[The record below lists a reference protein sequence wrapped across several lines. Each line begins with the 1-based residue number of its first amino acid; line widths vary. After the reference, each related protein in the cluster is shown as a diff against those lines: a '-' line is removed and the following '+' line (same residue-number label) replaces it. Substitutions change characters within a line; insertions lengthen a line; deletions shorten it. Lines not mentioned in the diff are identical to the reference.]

1 MPETSVENSIL
12 DSIKK
17 LLQIEPSYDEFDVDI
32 MIHINSVF
40 STLYQIGV
48 GPQTGAYR
56 ITSQANAWSEFIG
69 DDTFLEEVKS
79 YIYLRVKRL
88 FDPPETSFAN
98 DSFKDQ
104 LKEMEWRLQT
114 YSPPADYSIGGS

>member
-40 STLYQIGV
+40 STLFQIGV
-48 GPQTGAYR
+48 GPQDAAYQ
-56 ITSQANAWSEFIG
+56 ITSQANAWSEFIA
-69 DDTFLEEVKS
+69 DNIYLNEVKS

-88 FDPPETSFAN
+88 FDPPETSFAGEA
-98 DSFKDQ
+98 FKEQ

-114 YSPPADYSIGGS
+114 YSPPADYSSVGG

>member
-1 MPETSVENSIL
+1 MPDTSVQDSIL

-17 LLQIEPSYDEFDVDI
+17 LLQIEPDYDEFDVDI

-40 STLYQIGV
+40 STLFQIGV
-48 GPQTGAYR
+48 GPQTAAFR

-69 DDTFLEEVKS
+69 DDSFLEEVKS

-88 FDPPETSFAN
+88 FDPPETSYGGDA
-98 DSFKDQ
+98 FKDQ

-114 YSPPADYSIGGS
+114 YSPNAVYE